1 MNASA
6 IFAFF
11 RPSRTDFALLNAFSN
26 ASHCAFASN
35 PPHNCERVNCP
46 ACRSHRDRRSK
57 SLIYTFSPGAP

>member
-26 ASHCAFASN
+26 ASHW
-35 PPHNCERVNCP
+35 RVC
-46 ACRSHRDRRSK
+46 
-57 SLIYTFSPGAP
+57 

>member
-26 ASHCAFASN
+26 AGGGYDGDGFDLDCSTTAAS
-35 PPHNCERVNCP
+35 CSSTIR
-46 ACRSHRDRRSK
+46 
-57 SLIYTFSPGAP
+57 IIIGALAT